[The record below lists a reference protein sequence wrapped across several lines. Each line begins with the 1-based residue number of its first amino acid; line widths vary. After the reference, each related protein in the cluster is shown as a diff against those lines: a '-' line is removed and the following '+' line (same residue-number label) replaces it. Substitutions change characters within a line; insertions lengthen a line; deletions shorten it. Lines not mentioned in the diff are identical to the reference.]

1 MVEILAGLY
10 IIYLRLDERNPIVKI
25 VVLMKQVPDT
35 WGDRKLDGTTGWVDR
50 ESGDAVID
58 EINERALEV
67 ALTVAED
74 HKGSE
79 VVVVTMAPG
88 DVSESLKKALAMGCD
103 SAIHVS
109 DDALAGADA
118 AKTAA
123 VLAAVIRSQNADLV
137 VAGNESTDGRG
148 GIVPSMI
155 AEHLGFPHLGM
166 LGAID
171 VTDDRVQGVRRIDVG
186 TQAVHA
192 SLPAVVSV
200 NESNPDARF
209 PSFKGIMGAKKKPV
223 TTLSLA
229 DLTLELPAATSRV
242 LSTAVRPARAAGT
255 VVTDDGTAAEQLVDF
270 LASNRL
276 I

>member
-1 MVEILAGLY
+1 M
-10 IIYLRLDERNPIVKI
+10 KI

-35 WGDRKLDGTTGWVDR
+35 WGDRKLDLSTGWVDR
-50 ESGDAVID
+50 NSADPVID
-58 EINERALEV
+58 EINERALEA
-67 ALTVAED
+67 ALTAAEANQ
-74 HKGSE
+74 GSE

-103 SAIHVS
+103 AAIHIC

-118 AKTAA
+118 GKTAA
-123 VLAAVIRSQNADLV
+123 VLAAVIRAQDADLI

-148 GIVPSMI
+148 GVVPAMI
-155 AEHLGFPHLGM
+155 AEHLGMPHLGM
-166 LGAID
+166 LGSID
-171 VTDDRVQGVRRIDVG
+171 VSGDSVRGVRRIDG
-186 TQAVHA
+186 GSQTVHA
-192 SLPAVVSV
+192 DLPAIISV

-229 DLTLELPAATSRV
+229 DIDATVPAGSSAV
-242 LSTAVRPARAAGT
+242 MSTAVRPPRAAGT
-255 VVTDDGTAAEQLVDF
+255 IITDDGTAAEQLVDY

>member
-1 MVEILAGLY
+1 M
-10 IIYLRLDERNPIVKI
+10 KI

-35 WGDRKLDGTTGWVDR
+35 WGDRKLDLSTGWVDR
-50 ESGDAVID
+50 NSADPVID
-58 EINERALEV
+58 EINERALEA
-67 ALTVAED
+67 ALTAAEAN
-74 HKGSE
+74 KGSE

-88 DVSESLKKALAMGCD
+88 DVSESIKKALAMGCD
-103 SAIHVS
+103 AAIHIC

-118 AKTAA
+118 GKTAA
-123 VLAAVIRSQNADLV
+123 VLAAVIRAQNADLV

-148 GIVPSMI
+148 GVVPAMI
-155 AEHLGFPHLGM
+155 AEHLGMPHLGM
-166 LGAID
+166 LGSID
-171 VTDDRVQGVRRIDVG
+171 VTGETVRGVRRIDG
-186 TQAVHA
+186 GSQSVHA
-192 SLPAVVSV
+192 DLPAIISV

-229 DLTLELPAATSRV
+229 DIDAAVPAGTSTV

-255 VVTDDGTAAEQLVDF
+255 IITDDGTAAEQLVDF

>member
-1 MVEILAGLY
+1 M
-10 IIYLRLDERNPIVKI
+10 KI

-35 WGDRKLDGTTGWVDR
+35 WGERKLDTTTGWVDR
-50 ESGDAVID
+50 VGGDNVID

-67 ALTVAED
+67 ALSYKDSDKSAE
-74 HKGSE
+74 
-79 VVVVTMAPG
+79 VIVMTMAPG

-103 SAIHVS
+103 SAVHIK
-109 DDALAGADA
+109 DDGLAGADA

-123 VLAAVIRSQNADLV
+123 TLAGALRDLNPDLI

-155 AEHLGFPHLGM
+155 AEHLGLPHLGM
-166 LGAID
+166 LGSID
-171 VTDDRVQGVRRIDVG
+171 ISGSAVSGVRLIEEG
-186 TQAVHA
+186 TQKVHA
-192 SLPAVVSV
+192 NLPAVISV

-223 TTLSLA
+223 VTQSLA
-229 DLTLELPAATSRV
+229 DLGVTPQAGSTAI
-242 LSTAVRPARAAGT
+242 LSTSVRPARAAGT
-255 VVTDDGTAAEQLVDF
+255 KITDDGTAGEQLAEF
-270 LASNRL
+270 LVSNRL